1 MLHKS
6 LKHDKIPPP
15 TTTGALESN
24 PLTQKKTALAEPSK
38 QVTSRLVASIS
49 NIRTLGELQARR
61 LSSKRT
67 DKIIVVGYVYSS
79 RQNGTL
85 LDIRGVC
92 PTLSVGCHSG
102 VEPKIRIIY
111 ETD

>member
-1 MLHKS
+1 MIKY
-6 LKHDKIPPP
+6 PPP
-15 TTTGALESN
+15 IATGALESN

-49 NIRTLGELQARR
+49 NIRTFGELRAQW
-61 LSSKRT
+61 LSSKRSS
-67 DKIIVVGYVYSS
+67 KIEVVGFVYSS

-85 LDIRGVC
+85 LNIRGVC

-102 VEPKIRIIY
+102 VDPKIRIIY